1 MAKDIKGPRLAM
13 SPHSVATCRVEIES
27 DTAYDIAANHVSD
40 LVEVV

>member
-1 MAKDIKGPRLAM
+1 MAKDIKGPRLVM

-27 DTAYDIAANHVSD
+27 DTYDIAANHVSD